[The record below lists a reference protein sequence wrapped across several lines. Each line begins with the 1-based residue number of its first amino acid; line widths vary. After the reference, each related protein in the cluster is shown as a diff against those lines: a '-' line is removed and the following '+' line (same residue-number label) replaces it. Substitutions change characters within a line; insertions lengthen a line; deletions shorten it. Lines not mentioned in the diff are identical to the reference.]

1 MKKTITERMLILWQ
15 DPVVAEAHA
24 VAVASAVEVSVAHEA
39 EVSQVEA
46 ALEEALSVADRAV
59 VLEEVLIILPHPLII
74 TITARSSG
82 GHEDALYFMVVAV
95 VSV

>member
-1 MKKTITERMLILWQ
+1 MKKTITERMLMLWQ
-15 DPVVAEAHA
+15 DPVAAEAHA
-24 VAVASAVEVSVAHEA
+24 VAVASAAEVSVVHEA
-39 EVSQVEA
+39 EVSQAEA
-46 ALEEALSVADRAV
+46 ALEEALSVADRAA

-82 GHEDALYFMVVAV
+82 VQDVARYFMVVAV

>member
-1 MKKTITERMLILWQ
+1 MLILWQ
-15 DPVVAEAHA
+15 DQVAAEAHA
-24 VAVASAVEVSVAHEA
+24 VAVASAAEVSVAHEA
-39 EVSQVEA
+39 EVSQAEA

-74 TITARSSG
+74 TITAHSSG
-82 GHEDALYFMVVAV
+82 DPDAVRYFMAVAV

>member
-1 MKKTITERMLILWQ
+1 MLILWQ
-15 DPVVAEAHA
+15 DREAAEAHA
-24 VAVASAVEVSVAHEA
+24 VAVASAAEVSVAHEA
-39 EVSQVEA
+39 EVSQAEA

-74 TITARSSG
+74 TITAHSSG
-82 GHEDALYFMVVAV
+82 DPDAVQYFMAVAV